1 MTSTDTLDPAATGTD
16 EAVESDNAGID
27 FDLLSTIT
35 TSEQPKQPSALSA
48 SVTHGWRA
56 LLKIKHVPEQLIDVT
71 IFPVMMLVMFT
82 YLFGGALDDEGPRS
96 YLQYFLPGILS
107 TTVVMMTM
115 YTGVGLNVDAEK
127 GVFDRFRSLPMW
139 RPAVIVGMLLGDAL
153 RYTAA
158 SAVMISL
165 GLVLG
170 FRTEGGGVPGVVASI
185 GLLILFAFS
194 LSWVWTVLGLIMNSE
209 KAVMNTSMMILFP
222 LSFLSNVF
230 VDPETMPSWLEQVVG
245 INPISHVVTAARG
258 FMAGEVET
266 TEITWVLIAS
276 AVLIAVFGSL
286 SMRIYNRKG

>member
-1 MTSTDTLDPAATGTD
+1 MTTTDTLETTAPSDGTD
-16 EAVESDNAGID
+16 PETADVDY
-27 FDLLSTIT
+27 DLLATVT
-35 TSEQPKQPSALSA
+35 AGDRPQRPSALSA

-82 YLFGGALDDEGPRS
+82 YLFGGALDDEGPRA
-96 YLQYFLPGILS
+96 YLQYFLPGILVTS
-107 TTVVMMTM
+107 VVMMTM

-139 RPAVIVGMLLGDAL
+139 RPAVIVGMLLGDAV
-153 RYTAA
+153 RYAA
-158 SAVMISL
+158 SSVVMISL

-170 FRTEGGGVPGVVASI
+170 FRTTGGGVPGVLAAV

-194 LSWVWTVLGLIMNSE
+194 LSWIWTVLGLVMNNE
-209 KAVMNTSMMILFP
+209 KAVMNTSMMIIFP

-230 VDPETMPSWLEQVVG
+230 VEPETMPTWLERAVD
-245 INPISHVVTAARG
+245 INPISHVVAAARG

-266 TEITWVLIAS
+266 GHIAYVLIAC
-276 AVLIAVFGSL
+276 AVLVGVFGSL
-286 SMRIYNRKG
+286 SMRLYNRKD